1 MRRRRKDCMKK
12 GNPVLQMPELLSPAG
27 DRECLEAAIRYG
39 ADAVYLGGIQFGMR
53 AASANFDADGL
64 KAACTY
70 AHERGT
76 RVYLTCNTLP
86 TNEEAEQL
94 PEFLRVAQ
102 EAGVDAL
109 IVADVGI
116 LMLARRVVPALPVHI
131 STQAGV
137 VNYLTATELFRL
149 GASRVVLAR
158 ELSLDTIR
166 VIRDKAPPELE
177 LEAFV
182 HGAMCMSFSGR
193 CLISS
198 YLTRRDANRGECAQP
213 CRWNYRLVEEKRPGQ
228 YFPIFE
234 DERGSYL
241 LNAKDLCMIEHID
254 KLAQAGITS
263 FKIEGRA
270 KSAYYTAVITN
281 AYRGAIDAY
290 RRDPERFEPPPWT
303 LEEVNRVSHREYS
316 TGFYFDRPDQRDR
329 DGGYIREWEIVAV
342 VDGWE
347 GGSLVVTERNRFS
360 RGDRVEIM
368 IPHSRPVLFEIG
380 AILDPECGEV
390 ESACHPMRRY
400 LLPYDTPLPAGSI
413 LRRQAAETI

>member
-1 MRRRRKDCMKK
+1 
-12 GNPVLQMPELLSPAG
+12 MPELLSPAG
-27 DRECLEAAIRYG
+27 DRECLESAVRYG
-39 ADAVYLGGIQFGMR
+39 ADAVYLGGTQFGMR
-53 AASANFDADGL
+53 VASANFDADAL
-64 KAACTY
+64 NAACAY
-70 AHERGT
+70 AHRYGV

-94 PEFLRVAQ
+94 PDFLRAAQ
-102 EAGVDAL
+102 RAGVDAL
-109 IVADVGI
+109 IVADVGV
-116 LMLARRVVPALPVHI
+116 LMLARRTAPGLPVHI

-158 ELSLDTIR
+158 ELSLDAVR
-166 VIRDKAPPELE
+166 VIRDKVPPELE

-198 YLTRRDANRGECAQP
+198 YLTGRDANRGECAQP

-228 YFPIFE
+228 YFPVFE
-234 DERGSYL
+234 DDRGSYL

-254 KLAQAGITS
+254 KLAQAGVSS

-270 KSAYYTAVITN
+270 KSAYYTAVVTN

-316 TGFYFDRPDQRDR
+316 TGFYFGRPDQHDQ
-329 DGGYIREWEIVAV
+329 DGGYIRAWEVVAV

-347 GGSLVVTERNRFS
+347 DGRLAVSERNRFR

-368 IPHSRPVLFEIG
+368 VPRGRPVSFEIG
-380 AILDPECGEV
+380 PILDPECGEV
-390 ESACHPMRRY
+390 ETACHPMRRY

-413 LRRQAAETI
+413 LRRQTAETI